1 MQTGTADRF
10 LNPLEI
16 SPVTHRLKGIRYVP
30 SPNANARPAGTRPEL
45 IVIHGISLPPG
56 CFGGPGVEQL
66 FTNTLRA
73 GEHPC
78 YREMARMR
86 VSAHVFIR
94 RAGELIQFVP
104 FDARAWH
111 AGESCF
117 EGRANCN
124 DFSVGIELEGCDNV
138 AYEPA
143 QYRRLAALVSA
154 LTDVYPGLSAERV
167 VGHCDIAPGRKTD
180 PGPLFDRGFMR
191 FAGAS

>member
-1 MQTGTADRF
+1 MR
-10 LNPLEI
+10 
-16 SPVTHRLKGIRYVP
+16 
-30 SPNANARPAGTRPEL
+30 SPNADERPPGVKPDL

-56 CFGGPGVEQL
+56 HFGGAGVEQL

-73 GEHPC
+73 DEHPH
-78 YREMARMR
+78 YRKVVHLK

-94 RAGELIQFVP
+94 RDGEMTQFVP
-104 FDARAWH
+104 FDKRAWH

-124 DFSVGIELEGCDNV
+124 DFSVGIELEGCDDT
-138 AYEPA
+138 AYEDA
-143 QYRRLAALVSA
+143 QYRQLAALVAA
-154 LTDVYPGLSAERV
+154 LTEAYPGLSAQRM

-191 FAGAS
+191 FGGAV